1 MATGS
6 GPIESIKN
14 WQLHFLQKGDN
25 CASHFVDWIS
35 ENTHTLKSANG
46 TTYAY
51 KRVVS
56 GVEAYLM
63 PAVVASALLQETTTL
78 GCELITRCTFKKGH
92 DNLGESIATICR
104 LVMAFFA
111 TLAADIILLPLF
123 RPDIY
128 QRKKELPPPP
138 LRTPMEILDAVQEF
152 EPFCATEASRA
163 LHGSPVSLI
172 HYQNEQKAYHR
183 GGEIES
189 YLWTPI
195 GYVAEKESLQEQPI
209 YKRQEIAFDKPQ
221 IGEHLEG
228 FLYPRGTFG
237 VHVKG
242 VSCIEVLPKIFSKTN
257 QMNALI
263 LENCSDVD
271 RIEVLDLGAFGVVLS
286 SIRVLSLR
294 GIEEISAVAIV
305 AIAAKFPNLRA
316 IDLRGVR
323 ITGGFDIEFL
333 QSHIVVSENINN
345 AQQHLDTVNEKL
357 EAAIRAFIQG
367 DCADPSPI
375 VKLFCTIS
383 PTKKIEG
390 YPLLSPAVCFI
401 GNFSCLRGLPIGG
414 QDLHNIIRGLRENF
428 SSLTHVDF
436 SKNKDFRVDHLAKM
450 SELNLHTLKIRDCEK
465 AHEYDVGAQ
474 YEWFVN
480 SIHSLFAKGLRS
492 LDIQY
497 VHSQTISRKMVS
509 EVFPFLKAHAHHTR
523 SNLQIFFSYPKTER
537 RGEYENT
544 GTVTF
549 KPLAF
554 G

>member
-1 MATGS
+1 MATAS

-35 ENTHTLKSANG
+35 ENTHTLKSADG
-46 TTYAY
+46 ATYAY

-63 PAVVASALLQETTTL
+63 PAVVASALMQETTAL

-104 LVMAFFA
+104 LVIAFFA

-138 LRTPMEILDAVQEF
+138 LRTPMEILDAVPEF
-152 EPFCATEASRA
+152 APFCSIEASQA
-163 LHGSPVSLI
+163 LRGSPVSLI
-172 HYQNEQKAYHR
+172 HYQNEQKAYHS

-195 GYVAEKESLQEQPI
+195 NYVAEKESLQEQPI
-209 YKRQEIAFDKPQ
+209 YKRQEIAFEKPQ

-237 VHVKG
+237 VHVKE
-242 VSCIEVLPKIFSKTN
+242 VSCTEVLPKIFSKAK
-257 QMNALI
+257 QIDAL
-263 LENCSDVD
+263 
-271 RIEVLDLGAFGVVLS
+271 VLDSCTMVNEVADLELDEFRAVVS

-294 GIEEISAVAIV
+294 GIEEVAAADIV
-305 AIAAKFPNLRA
+305 AIANKFPNLRA
-316 IDLRGVR
+316 IDLRNVR
-323 ITGGFDIEFL
+323 IRGGFSGEFL
-333 QSHIVVSENINN
+333 QLHIVVSENINN
-345 AQQHLDTVNEKL
+345 AQQHLDTVNEKF
-357 EAAIRAFIQG
+357 ETAIRAFIDS
-367 DCADPSPI
+367 DCANPSHI

-383 PTKKIEG
+383 STKRVEG
-390 YPLLSPAVCFI
+390 YPLLSPAVAFI

-414 QDLHNIIRGLRENF
+414 QDLHNILRGLREHF

-450 SELNLHTLKIRDCEK
+450 SELNLHTLKIRDC
-465 AHEYDVGAQ
+465 AGAIQFDVESQ

-497 VHSQTISRKMVS
+497 VHSKTISRKMFS

-523 SNLQIFFSYPKTER
+523 SNLQVFFSYPKRDTR
-537 RGEYENT
+537 SEYEND
-544 GTVTF
+544 GTVLF

>member
-14 WQLHFLQKGDN
+14 WQLHFLRKGDN

-35 ENTHTLKSANG
+35 ENTHTLKSADG
-46 TTYAY
+46 GTYAY

-138 LRTPMEILDAVQEF
+138 LRTPMEILDSVQKF
-152 EPFCATEASRA
+152 EPFCATEASKA
-163 LHGSPVSLI
+163 LRGSPVSLI
-172 HYQNEQKAYHR
+172 HYQNEQKAYHSS
-183 GGEIES
+183 GEIES

-195 GYVAEKESLQEQPI
+195 NYVAEKESLQDQPI
-209 YKRQEIAFDKPQ
+209 YKRQAIAFEKPQ

-242 VSCIEVLPKIFSKTN
+242 VSCTEVLPKIFSKTK
-257 QMNALI
+257 QIDAL
-263 LENCSDVD
+263 
-271 RIEVLDLGAFGVVLS
+271 VLDSCTMVNGIADLELDGFGAVVP

-294 GIEEISAVAIV
+294 GIEKVAADDIV
-305 AIAAKFPNLRA
+305 AIAKKFPKLRA
-316 IDLRGVR
+316 IDLRNVR
-323 ITGGFDIEFL
+323 ITGGFSGEFL

-357 EAAIRAFIQG
+357 EAAIRAFIEG

-383 PTKKIEG
+383 ATKRIEG

-414 QDLHNIIRGLRENF
+414 QHLHNILRGLRENF

-436 SKNKDFRVDHLAKM
+436 SKNTDFRVDHLAKM
-450 SELNLHTLKIRDCEK
+450 IELNLHTLKIRDCEK

-497 VHSQTISRKMVS
+497 VHSQTISRKMFS
-509 EVFPFLKAHAHHTR
+509 EIFPFLQAHAHHTR
-523 SNLQIFFSYPKTER
+523 SNLQVFFSYPKREA
-537 RGEYENT
+537 RGEYEND
-544 GTVTF
+544 GTVLF

>member
-1 MATGS
+1 MDTAS

-35 ENTHTLKSANG
+35 ENTHTLKSADG
-46 TTYAY
+46 ATYAY

-63 PAVVASALLQETTTL
+63 PAVVASALMQETTTF

-104 LVMAFFA
+104 LVIAFFA
-111 TLAADIILLPLF
+111 TLAADITLLPLF

-152 EPFCATEASRA
+152 APFCATEASQA
-163 LHGSPVSLI
+163 LRGSPVSLI
-172 HYQNEQKAYHR
+172 HYQNEQKAYHS

-195 GYVAEKESLQEQPI
+195 NYVAEKESLNKQPI
-209 YKRQEIAFDKPQ
+209 YKRQEIAFEKPQ

-228 FLYPRGTFG
+228 FLYPRGSFG
-237 VHVKG
+237 VHVKE
-242 VSCIEVLPKIFSKTN
+242 VSCTEVLPKIFSKA
-257 QMNALI
+257 QQVDAL
-263 LENCSDVD
+263 
-271 RIEVLDLGAFGVVLS
+271 VLDSCTMVNGVAGLELGEFKTVVS

-294 GIEEISAVAIV
+294 GIEGVAAADIV
-305 AIAAKFPNLRA
+305 AIANKFPNLRA

-323 ITGGFDIEFL
+323 IMGGFDEEFL

-345 AQQHLDTVNEKL
+345 AQQHLDTVNSKL
-357 EAAIRAFIQG
+357 EKEIRAFING

-375 VKLFCTIS
+375 VKLFCKVG
-383 PTKKIEG
+383 PGKKIEG
-390 YPLLSPAVCFI
+390 YPLLSPAVAFI

-414 QDLHNIIRGLRENF
+414 QHLHNILRGLRENF

-450 SELNLHTLKIRDCEK
+450 SELNLHTLKIRDC
-465 AHEYDVGAQ
+465 AGAFQFDVENRH
-474 YEWFVN
+474 EWFVN

-497 VHSQTISRKMVS
+497 VHSHTILRKMNS
-509 EVFPFLKAHAHHTR
+509 QVFPFLEAYAHHTR
-523 SNLQIFFSYPKTER
+523 SNLQLFFSYPKDGTSS
-537 RGEYENT
+537 EYENN
-544 GTVTF
+544 GAIFF